1 MLSNI
6 ITTEAE
12 LNDLMLLC
20 QKQSWLAVDFE
31 FHRRSTYYSKLCL
44 IQLATLEWTAVV
56 DVLAEDIQDR
66 IADFLQN
73 LAQCQQLVF
82 YSPSQDFEIW
92 QNLTDSVPDRSF
104 DVQVAMALLGKGVQI
119 GFSKAVEL
127 CLQVKMDKAHQQ
139 SDWRIRPLS
148 SEQLNY
154 AVQDAEQ
161 LARLYQ
167 YVLQHL
173 SPEALQAV
181 AEEMQETCRQF
192 MTVKP
197 KEQLWWRL
205 SRKAYEATLKTQ
217 LKLQGLA
224 IWREQQAMLLNK
236 ARTRILPDDVLIFFA
251 QAPNLDPIKHYKYLK
266 NAQKTSLKQA
276 WQEAEQ
282 MTHEQ
287 LCLPKAFDRPSDSER
302 AQIKQLQRVL
312 ESKGQAIGIKGSE
325 IAGKDVLYHFICDPE
340 RSKLSS
346 GWRRFV
352 LGEDFFRRG
361 KIDPS

>member
-1 MLSNI
+1 MLNNI

-12 LNDLMLLC
+12 LNDLLLLC
-20 QKQSWLAVDFE
+20 QEQSWLAVDFE

-44 IQLATLEWTAVV
+44 IQIATLEWTAVV
-56 DVLAEDIQDR
+56 DVLAEDIQDH
-66 IADFLQN
+66 IAEFLQN
-73 LAQCQQLVF
+73 LTLCQQLVF
-82 YSPSQDFEIW
+82 FSPSQDFEIW

-104 DVQVAMALLGKGVQI
+104 DVQVAMILLGKGVQI

-148 SEQLNY
+148 SEQINY
-154 AVQDAEQ
+154 AVQDAKQ

-181 AEEMQETCRQF
+181 AEEMQEVCRQF
-192 MTVKP
+192 MTVTP
-197 KEQLWWRL
+197 KEQLWWKL
-205 SRKAYEATLKTQ
+205 SRESYEATPRTQ
-217 LKLQGLA
+217 LKLQVLA
-224 IWREQQAMLLNK
+224 IWRDQQAKLLNQ
-236 ARTRILPDDVLIFFA
+236 APSRILRTKALIFFA
-251 QAPNLDPIKHYKYLK
+251 QASNSEPIKHYWYLD
-266 NAQKTSLKQA
+266 NAQKSSLKQA

-282 MTHEQ
+282 MSHEQ
-287 LCLPKAFDRPSDSER
+287 LCLPKAFDRPTDSER

-312 ESKGQAIGIKGSE
+312 ESKGQAIGLKGSE
-325 IAGKDVLYHFICDPE
+325 IAGKEVLYHFICDPE